1 MMVAKFRCFSLGR
14 IYQQY
19 LISHMEK
26 SSRILVA
33 FWKMNGARNVCFA
46 LVIRAENNEDGC

>member
-1 MMVAKFRCFSLGR
+1 MMVAKFRCFSSGR

-19 LISHMEK
+19 LISRMEK

-33 FWKMNGARNVCFA
+33 VWKTNGARNVCFA